1 VSNAT
6 AGSDAIPADDFKMSW
21 LKRLLGGTE
30 ETAPLR
36 GAPEVRREKTYS
48 SDTGYVYQYFYEGY
62 REASRE
68 SGEGIEF
75 VFSVTADRKTRHPVR
90 VFIGNESLAEW
101 SREYSREL
109 THTEQYAIA
118 KMGLF
123 QAFDEREELYRGGGD
138 VRVTAGQVAEHCAAL
153 DL

>member
-1 VSNAT
+1 
-6 AGSDAIPADDFKMSW
+6 
-21 LKRLLGGTE
+21 
-30 ETAPLR
+30 
-36 GAPEVRREKTYS
+36 VRREKAYS

-68 SGEGIEF
+68 SSEGIEF
-75 VFSVTADRKTRHPVR
+75 VFSVTADRKTRHPVS
-90 VFIGNESLAEW
+90 VFIANESFSEW
-101 SREYSREL
+101 TRANNREL

-123 QAFDEREELYRGGGD
+123 QAFDEQEGLHRAGGD
-138 VRVTAGQVAEHCAAL
+138 VQITAGQVAEHCTTL

>member
-1 VSNAT
+1 
-6 AGSDAIPADDFKMSW
+6 MSW
-21 LKRLLGGTE
+21 FKRLLGGE
-30 ETAPLR
+30 APVPLR

-62 REASRE
+62 REASRD
-68 SGEGIEF
+68 SAEGIEF

-90 VFIGNESLAEW
+90 VFISNESFAEW
-101 SREYSREL
+101 SRENSREL

-123 QAFDEREELYRGGGD
+123 QAFDEQEELHRGGGD
-138 VRVTAGQVAEHCAAL
+138 VRVSAAQVAEHCATL

>member
-1 VSNAT
+1 
-6 AGSDAIPADDFKMSW
+6 MSW

-30 ETAPLR
+30 EAAPLR

-48 SDTGYVYQYFYEGY
+48 SETGYVYQYFYEGY
-62 REASRE
+62 REASRD

-75 VFSVTADRKTRHPVR
+75 VFSVTADRKTRHPVS

-101 SREYSREL
+101 GRENSREL

-123 QAFDEREELYRGGGD
+123 QAFDEQEELHRGGGD
-138 VRVTAGQVAEHCAAL
+138 VRVAAGQVAEHCAAL